1 MMRTG
6 AQLRPS
12 LTSRALAQNFGCS
25 IGGEH
30 RGRGHPPVWSRFRMA
45 GVWIRL
51 TDQPVQGI
59 MAMVSGAVVA
69 GSYFAFGSTVRYVE
83 NYEHGR

>member
-1 MMRTG
+1 
-6 AQLRPS
+6 
-12 LTSRALAQNFGCS
+12 
-25 IGGEH
+25 
-30 RGRGHPPVWSRFRMA
+30 MA

>member
-1 MMRTG
+1 
-6 AQLRPS
+6 
-12 LTSRALAQNFGCS
+12 
-25 IGGEH
+25 
-30 RGRGHPPVWSRFRMA
+30 MA

-69 GSYFAFGSTVRYVE
+69 GSYFTFGSTVRYVE